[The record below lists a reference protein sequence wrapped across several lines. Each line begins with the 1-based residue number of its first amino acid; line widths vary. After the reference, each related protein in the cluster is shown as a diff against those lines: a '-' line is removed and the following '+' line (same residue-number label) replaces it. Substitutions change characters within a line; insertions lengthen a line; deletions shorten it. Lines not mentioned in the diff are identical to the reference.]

1 MIWTTCVISRTAQ
14 LGHAKA
20 VVESHY
26 LWHNVREGQTIKR
39 FKQLNQ
45 ILRRM
50 NVQGRTIFY
59 INTERYMYTQTG
71 SLNDVVINQ
80 LCYTY
85 MVAGGNT
92 LIAGYSTYMNKNT
105 LEGNN
110 DAFFLLS
117 TSRGWIPYFSP
128 ISLLSCKITLR

>member
-1 MIWTTCVISRTAQ
+1 
-14 LGHAKA
+14 
-20 VVESHY
+20 
-26 LWHNVREGQTIKR
+26 
-39 FKQLNQ
+39 
-45 ILRRM
+45 
-50 NVQGRTIFY
+50 
-59 INTERYMYTQTG
+59 MYTQTG
-71 SLNDVVINQ
+71 SWNDVVTKQ

-128 ISLLSCKITLR
+128 ISLLSCNITLRQY